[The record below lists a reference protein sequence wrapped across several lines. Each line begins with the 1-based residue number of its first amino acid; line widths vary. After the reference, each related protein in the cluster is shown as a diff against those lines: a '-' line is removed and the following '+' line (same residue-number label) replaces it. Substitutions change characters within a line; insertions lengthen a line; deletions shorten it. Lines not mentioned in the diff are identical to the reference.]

1 MVFSSGGTN
10 SLIRTKSCMPEIPGH
25 VVSRLRFAEKMDRN
39 ASQKVILVLAPSGY
53 GKTTAVLDW
62 LRLRRWQQPVAWL
75 SLDRRDNDP
84 LIFWRYVCQALS
96 SAYDPSI
103 SSDTRYVFS
112 SPELFKTDTHIRI
125 ILEKMAALGSDAHLV
140 LDDIHDISHPA
151 IWDSLSYLI
160 RYMPP
165 TMHLILISRV
175 EPPLDLAPLELKG
188 QLIRLSTEDLQFQ
201 RQEIVDFFAQRSLPL
216 TDHETDLIE
225 HYSEGWAAALVAAAL
240 SMDDHRSSSEG
251 RVIPFQS
258 MATLDHYLYREV
270 FSTWEPDKQE
280 FFLKTSILDTLCG
293 DLCDALTGRRNSEQL
308 LRTLRLGNS
317 FLAPMDETGSW
328 YRYHH
333 LFRDMLHAHLL
344 ESAPHQVAE
353 LHRIAG
359 HWHRENGYPLQAIE
373 HYLASGDPEQAVQLI
388 EGQSITIID
397 SGHSESA
404 LAWIQRLPQDLVDN
418 SLEIAAILATHA
430 AENGDFTASR
440 RWLTRM
446 ESLAVNCNDAPDE
459 AQRYA
464 CNACLLTQAYCLIL
478 QGDLTAVNSILKVVA
493 NNAGAQFNLIKYI
506 DFNPCDVSFYRC
518 RMHHLITLFGQQPDI
533 YRELIGNYQN
543 LMQKKPPGYGSLI
556 AGEYLYEQDHLDEAM
571 EYLLDALE
579 KAIRA
584 DCPGVLVPAMITIA
598 RINKARGDWP
608 SVLAT
613 LDECELRLTPI
624 HQMHWNYLLRAFRA
638 RMMLE
643 SGDRDAA
650 ARWLDACKLG
660 PYQDLSRA
668 REFEFLVFARFLI
681 ERGDTHLA
689 NILLRRLL
697 DFSTV
702 LGRKHS
708 TVEIL
713 NLLAIVCQR
722 EGKSDQAMDFLG
734 QSLAIGSEEVYI
746 RSFIDEGETLSTLLH
761 RFAPTGQRQKTFVQI
776 LLHHTSGLINHA
788 SAEGSG
794 IHPPDF
800 MRLTRQEHKVMQLLA
815 DGYTNQQIARELSIS
830 LSTTKIHLGNI
841 FGKLQVSSRI
851 QCVNKARAL
860 GLIR

>member
-25 VVSRLRFAEKMDRN
+25 VVSRLRFAEKMDRS

-62 LRLRRWQQPVAWL
+62 LRRRQQPTAWL

-84 LIFWRYVCQALS
+84 LVFWRYVCQALS

-103 SSDTRYVFS
+103 STDTRYVFS
-112 SPELFKTDTHIRI
+112 SPELFQTDTHIRI
-125 ILEKMAALGSDAHLV
+125 ILDKMEALGSDAFLV
-140 LDDIHDISHPA
+140 LDDIHDISHPD

-165 TMHLILISRV
+165 MMHLILISRL
-175 EPPLDLAPLELKG
+175 EPLLDLATLELKS
-188 QLIRLSTEDLQFQ
+188 QLSRIGTEDLQFQ
-201 RQEIVDFFAQRSLPL
+201 RQEIVAFFATRNLLL
-216 TDHETDLIE
+216 TEHETDLIE

-270 FSTWEPDKQE
+270 FSAWEPDKQD
-280 FFLKTSILDTLCG
+280 FFLKTSILDALCG
-293 DLCDALTGRRNSEQL
+293 DLCDSLTGRRNCEQL
-308 LRTLRLGNS
+308 LRTLHQGNS
-317 FLAPMDETGSW
+317 FLTPMDDKGSW

-333 LFRDMLHAHLL
+333 LFKDMLQAHLL
-344 ESAPHQVAE
+344 ASAPLQVAE
-353 LHRIAG
+353 LHRKAAR
-359 HWHRENGYPLQAIE
+359 WHRENGYPLQAIE
-373 HYLASGDPEQAVQLI
+373 HYLASGDPLQAVQLI
-388 EGQSITIID
+388 EGQSIAIID

-404 LAWIQRLPQDLVDN
+404 MTWIQRLPPDLVDN

-430 AENGDFTASR
+430 AENGDFTESK

-446 ESLAVNCNDAPDE
+446 EGLSIHCKEATDQ

-478 QGDLTAVNSILKVVA
+478 QGDLTAVNSILKIVA
-493 NNAGAQFNLIKYI
+493 SNEGAQFNLIKFI
-506 DFNPCDVSFYRC
+506 DFNPCDVSFYRS
-518 RMHHLITLFGQQPDI
+518 RMHHLISLFGQQPDI
-533 YRELIGNYQN
+533 YREMIGNYQK
-543 LMQKKPPGYGSLI
+543 LMQKNPPGYGSLI
-556 AGEYLYEQDHLDEAM
+556 AGEYLYEQDRLDEAM
-571 EYLLDALE
+571 EHLLDAIE

-613 LDECELRLTPI
+613 LDECELRLQSI
-624 HQMHWNYLLRAFRA
+624 HQMHWNYLLKAFRA

-643 SGDRDAA
+643 SGDPDAA

-660 PYQDLSRA
+660 PYLDLSRT

-681 ERGDTHLA
+681 ERGDTNLA
-689 NILLRRLL
+689 EILLRRLL

-734 QSLAIGSEEVYI
+734 QSLAIGCEEDYL
-746 RSFIDEGETLSTLLH
+746 RSFIDEGENLAALL
-761 RFAPTGQRQKTFVQI
+761 RSFAPNGKRQKTYVQI
-776 LLHHTSGLINHA
+776 LLHHCSGLINRA